1 MHQSMA
7 INKRVYL
14 DVNIVVDILD
24 TKRMKHIGVKKLL
37 NVVYKNDIE
46 IVISEDMLS
55 TIFYIV
61 KDKKAVLNFF
71 KVIQKRWVVSPF
83 GDDVVKKS
91 IELALKKNVDFEDVL
106 QCLCAKQNQC
116 DALITNDN
124 NFVDCGLYICTV
136 DEFLNEKT
144 V

>member
-1 MHQSMA
+1 MRQSMVL
-7 INKRVYL
+7 NKRVFL

-24 TKRMKHIGVKKLL
+24 TKRKSHIDTKKLL
-37 NVVYKNDIE
+37 NVIYKNDIE

-71 KVIQKRWVVSPF
+71 KVIQKSWVVSPF
-83 GDDVVKKS
+83 GDEVVKNS
-91 IELALKKNVDFEDVL
+91 VELALRESVDFEDVL
-106 QCLCAKQNQC
+106 QCLCAKHNQC
-116 DALITNDN
+116 DTLITNDN
-124 NFVDCGLYICTV
+124 NFIDCGLSICTV
-136 DEFLNEKT
+136 YEFLNEKS

>member
-1 MHQSMA
+1 MHQSMVM
-7 INKRVYL
+7 NKRVFL

-24 TKRMKHIGVKKLL
+24 TKRKGHVDTKKLL
-37 NVVYKNDIE
+37 NVIYKTDIE

-61 KDKKAVLNFF
+61 KVKNAVLNFF
-71 KVIQKRWVVSPF
+71 KVIQRNWVVSSF
-83 GDDVVKKS
+83 GDEVVKKS
-91 IELALKKNVDFEDVL
+91 IELALRESVDFEDVL

-116 DALITNDN
+116 DSLITNDN
-124 NFVDCGLYICTV
+124 KFVDCGLSVCTV
-136 DEFLNEKT
+136 EEYLNEKI

>member
-1 MHQSMA
+1 MA
-7 INKRVYL
+7 VNKRVFL

-24 TKRMKHIGVKKLL
+24 TKRKSHIDTKNLL
-37 NVVYKNDIE
+37 NFIYKNEIG
-46 IVISEDMLS
+46 IVINEDMLS

-61 KDKKAVLNFF
+61 RDKKAVLNFF
-71 KVIQKRWVVSPF
+71 KVIQKSWIVSSF
-83 GDDVVKKS
+83 GDEVVKKS
-91 IELALKKNVDFEDVL
+91 VELALRESVDFEDVL

-124 NFVDCGLYICTV
+124 KFVDCGLRICTV
-136 DEFLNEKT
+136 NEFLNEKI

>member
-1 MHQSMA
+1 MHQSIA
-7 INKRVYL
+7 VNKRVFL

-24 TKRMKHIGVKKLL
+24 TKRKSHIDTKKLL
-37 NVVYKNDIE
+37 NFIYKNDIG

-71 KVIQKRWVVSPF
+71 KVIQKSWVVSSF
-83 GDDVVKKS
+83 GDEVVKKS
-91 IELALKKNVDFEDVL
+91 IELALTESVDFEDVL

-116 DALITNDN
+116 DSLITNDN
-124 NFVDCGLYICTV
+124 KFVDCGLRICTV
-136 DEFLNEKT
+136 NEFLNEKI

>member
-1 MHQSMA
+1 MRQSMA
-7 INKRVYL
+7 VNKRVFL

-24 TKRMKHIGVKKLL
+24 TKRKSHIDTKNLL
-37 NVVYKNDIE
+37 NFIYKNEIG
-46 IVISEDMLS
+46 IVINEDMLS

-61 KDKKAVLNFF
+61 RDKKAVLNFF
-71 KVIQKRWVVSPF
+71 KVIQKSWIVSSF
-83 GDDVVKKS
+83 GDEVVKKS
-91 IELALKKNVDFEDVL
+91 VELALRESVDFEDVL

-124 NFVDCGLYICTV
+124 KFVDCGLRICTV
-136 DEFLNEKT
+136 NEFLNEKI